1 MKHFNKGGNT
11 MKAPYIKLNGKYY
24 LVDGLQ
30 FYKGDIN
37 YITYTDE
44 NGKVQIAWDTHHNL
58 QTLLKE
64 GEQHER
70 VS

>member
-1 MKHFNKGGNT
+1 

-30 FYKGDIN
+30 FYKGEIN

-44 NGKVQIAWDTHHNL
+44 NGKVQIAWDTRHDL